1 MSKQPSYRAS
11 QIYEHLTV
19 YPERPFKHA
28 TSLPASL
35 RTELAE
41 MGETLLSLQN
51 HRDDAEGTT
60 KLLLAAR
67 DGSLLEAVVM
77 RYADRATVCVSTQVG
92 CPLGCAFCSTG
103 AMGFQRNLTPGEIL
117 DQVRVA
123 QVLLRQESEDRRV
136 TNVVYMGMGEPFLNL
151 EALLTSVRLLIDGDG
166 LNFARRAVSVSTVG
180 IPEGIRA
187 LADHEP
193 QVGLALS
200 LHAPEDGLR
209 NRLVPINKRFHIS
222 QIMTSVREHTARTH
236 RKLMVEYVLL
246 ANVNDSLHHADSLA
260 QLLRGMMVDHHSP
273 EELGEAICMVERV
286 IDIGQQN
293 VLHHQFAVRP
303 GRVLSNRGHDLRDVE
318 AFVDWDQAVPQ
329 AIFRGVEGERKTY
342 LGLMVR
348 QGAYSF
354 RYSHGGDGNSA
365 AGEVQ
370 TIAVNEQPHRGQ
382 ECLQIKK
389 GLPHPHID
397 HVCHS
402 PVFTLLP
409 QQDLGNPNL
418 IQDLSW
424 CEIPLEAHGPR
435 GTEGTT
441 QRTAYLG
448 GNAHGCTV
456 CIAHHDRLQQ

>member
-1 MSKQPSYRAS
+1 
-11 QIYEHLTV
+11 
-19 YPERPFKHA
+19 
-28 TSLPASL
+28 
-35 RTELAE
+35 
-41 MGETLLSLQN
+41 LQN

-209 NRLVPINKRFHIS
+209 NRLVPINKRFPIS

-260 QLLRGMMVDHHSP
+260 QLLRGMMVVVNLLP
-273 EELGEAICMVERV
+273 CNPGV
-286 IDIGQQN
+286 GG
-293 VLHHQFAVRP
+293 FRP
-303 GRVLSNRGHDLRDVE
+303 
-318 AFVDWDQAVPQ
+318 
-329 AIFRGVEGERKTY
+329 T
-342 LGLMVR
+342 
-348 QGAYSF
+348 
-354 RYSHGGDGNSA
+354 SA
-365 AGEVQ
+365 A
-370 TIAVNEQPHRGQ
+370 AA
-382 ECLQIKK
+382 
-389 GLPHPHID
+389 
-397 HVCHS
+397 HS
-402 PVFTLLP
+402 FK
-409 QQDLGNPNL
+409 
-418 IQDLSW
+418 
-424 CEIPLEAHGPR
+424 ERLEKAGVR
-435 GTEGTT
+435 TT
-441 QRTAYLG
+441 MRTARGRSITAGCGQLATSS
-448 GNAHGCTV
+448 GNQLTTSSAKIRKNG
-456 CIAHHDRLQQ
+456 